1 MASRSPV
8 DADRLHILIVDD
20 HALFRGGLRQLIEQE
35 DDMRVVG
42 EASNGE
48 EAITFIRERAGRER
62 AGGEWAGRERAG
74 RETPA
79 SLDLV
84 LMDIDLPG
92 MDGIGATRRIRAEF
106 PDLPVIM
113 LTVSTLDRDLI
124 EAVEA
129 GAVGFLTKSLSA
141 SALIRALRDFRA
153 EGALP
158 MDPTMAA
165 RVVAHF
171 QRRIA
176 APGSQPAP
184 AADTREWLEERLTPR
199 EQQVLA
205 QLTSGARD
213 REIADRLVIA
223 ERTVKNHVQSILR
236 KLGARNR
243 TEAVARFHN
252 SARIDEI
259 PVGGQKD

>member
-1 MASRSPV
+1 MASRSPA
-8 DADRLHILIVDD
+8 DTDRLHILIVDD

-48 EAITFIRERAGRER
+48 EAITFIRE
-62 AGGEWAGRERAG
+62 WAGREKAGRHRAG
-74 RETPA
+74 RETPV

-92 MDGIGATRRIRAEF
+92 MDGIGATRRVRAEF

-199 EQQVLA
+199 EQQVLT

-252 SARIDEI
+252 SARIDEM
-259 PVGGQKD
+259 PTRGQKD

>member
-1 MASRSPV
+1 
-8 DADRLHILIVDD
+8 
-20 HALFRGGLRQLIEQE
+20 
-35 DDMRVVG
+35 
-42 EASNGE
+42 
-48 EAITFIRERAGRER
+48 
-62 AGGEWAGRERAG
+62 
-74 RETPA
+74 
-79 SLDLV
+79 
-84 LMDIDLPG
+84 MDIDLPG
-92 MDGIGATRRIRAEF
+92 MDGIGATRRVRAEF
-106 PDLPVIM
+106 PDLPVII

-141 SALIRALRDFRA
+141 SALVQALHDFRS

-176 APGSQPAP
+176 APGSQPAT
-184 AADTREWLEERLTPR
+184 AAETREWLEERLTPR

-243 TEAVARFHN
+243 TEVVARFH
-252 SARIDEI
+252 SGVRADGGG
-259 PVGGQKD
+259 VGGQKD

>member
-1 MASRSPV
+1 MVSPV
-8 DADRLHILIVDD
+8 DAGALHILIVDD
-20 HALFRGGLRQLIEQE
+20 HAVFRGGLRQLIEQE

-48 EAITFIRERAGRER
+48 EAITFIRE
-62 AGGEWAGRERAG
+62 
-74 RETPA
+74 TPGA
-79 SLDLV
+79 LDLV

-92 MDGIGATRRIRAEF
+92 MDGIGATRRVRADF
-106 PDLPVIM
+106 PDLPVII

-141 SALIRALRDFRA
+141 AALVQALRDFRA

-176 APGSQPAP
+176 APGSPP
-184 AADTREWLEERLTPR
+184 AANTREWLEERLTPR

-205 QLTSGARD
+205 QMTSGARD

-243 TEAVARFHN
+243 TEVVARLH
-252 SARIDEI
+252 SGVRADGGSME
-259 PVGGQKD
+259 GQKD